1 MRYLLVALLTVCT
14 LSFSPVLADDDQYTT
29 KFDNVDVDAIINSER
44 LLNGYV
50 GCLLDRNPCTP
61 DAAELKSE
69 YVFKIYGRSLRCL
82 CV

>member
-1 MRYLLVALLTVCT
+1 MRYLAVALLTLCA
-14 LSFSPVLADDDQYTT
+14 LSPGAVLADEEQYTT

-69 YVFKIYGRSLRCL
+69 YIVKRYGLAR
-82 CV
+82 

>member
-1 MRYLLVALLTVCT
+1 MGYLTVALLIVCA
-14 LSFSPVLADDDQYTT
+14 LSPIAVLAEDSQYTT
-29 KFDNVDVDAIINSER
+29 KFDNVDVDGIINSER

-69 YVFKIYGRSLRCL
+69 YIA
-82 CV
+82 

>member
-1 MRYLLVALLTVCT
+1 MRYLAVALLAVCA
-14 LSFSPVLADDDQYTT
+14 LASTIVRAEEGQYTT

-69 YVFKIYGRSLRCL
+69 SIE
-82 CV
+82 